1 MDEFAT
7 KATGSSAIRVS
18 RVRRV
23 PTLRAETSRARAEAT
38 RSRVLCAHAGMCW
51 LLPSSPTSP
60 LFLLLQRRS
69 RRVPAVPPLP
79 ERETEHP
86 APLCARPGPQ
96 RLGGSAQALHLG
108 RKMFKEKKP
117 RTGTPR
123 TLGVRL
129 SASCSCSSRP
139 VPALSCHA
147 TCASSESGP
156 NVRVEAFE
164 NLRRH
169 RSFRPFAVAA
179 RARREPQ
186 TRDIS

>member
-1 MDEFAT
+1 MPETIDPEPSQPRPARGREMDEFAT

-86 APLCARPGPQ
+86 APFVPGPGLSGSAAQ
-96 RLGGSAQALHLG
+96 RKLFTLGGRCLKRKTTNRHSTHSWSAALCIL
-108 RKMFKEKKP
+108 
-117 RTGTPR
+117 
-123 TLGVRL
+123 
-129 SASCSCSSRP
+129 
-139 VPALSCHA
+139 
-147 TCASSESGP
+147 
-156 NVRVEAFE
+156 
-164 NLRRH
+164 
-169 RSFRPFAVAA
+169 
-179 RARREPQ
+179 
-186 TRDIS
+186 